1 MHIRIIECLCN
12 QNLTLQKVCKDI
24 MRGVP
29 CESFNML
36 NNDRHIHRAHRK
48 WKTEVQTY
56 LTCSDQ
62 LGFFSSQTCLS
73 FHLPYLSI
81 VYRPSLYLF
90 SVWINIRLSHSWQHV
105 CVWLNQHLKSSLRI
119 LVETSE
125 DSVAW
130 VFIYPVCLSHRWSV
144 CLAGYG
150 IVIGSFCLYCV
161 DAAVSQKWWGHILRP
176 VPFYGICWLWR
187 VRVFVFSL

>member
-1 MHIRIIECLCN
+1 
-12 QNLTLQKVCKDI
+12 
-24 MRGVP
+24 
-29 CESFNML
+29 ML
-36 NNDRHIHRAHRK
+36 NYHRHIHRAHRK
-48 WKTEVQTY
+48 WKAEVQTHAQM
-56 LTCSDQ
+56 LKSVRFLLMTNM
-62 LGFFSSQTCLS
+62 FEFPFTI
-73 FHLPYLSI
+73 FEHYLSTFS
-81 VYRPSLYLF
+81 VPLF
-90 SVWINIRLSHSWQHV
+90 SLDQHSRLSHSWQHV

-130 VFIYPVCLSHRWSV
+130 VFIYPVRLSHRWSV